1 MKRIHVYFLILPVL
15 FILLPILS
23 EAYDTDLE
31 KDLQKR
37 LEESSVV
44 VNRAIEKLRSGN
56 SITKEIIELK
66 AKAEDIKASH
76 FLLQERFRMK
86 EEELMNQGEKAKQRH
101 RIMSE
106 GYHKAIEEYLSLI
119 DSLPPEG
126 TISQSQLRNLTVF
139 LDKILH
145 KKKRPILGSLPYRN
159 LNYPSKEPS
168 SDPPIKPAY
177 KGGNKIVTP
186 DDLKSTEEAPISEE
200 IANMAQSLNWN
211 PVSIYEYVKN
221 NIETEWYWGC
231 MKGVEE
237 TLHQKSGNDCDQ
249 ATLLIALL
257 RASGFPSRYVRGTI
271 EFFAGRDEPINK
283 IKNLLGIDDPW
294 KIAEFFQKA
303 GIPYTTIIKGGKIS
317 NFQIEHIWVESQ
329 IPYANY
335 RGAIIDEQGKTWLGL
350 DTSIKVKNYQY
361 NNPIDIFQDMSLSKI
376 RDEYLSVI
384 QTQTPLEY
392 TKTKIENHLTQSHP
406 DKTYNDLLQSK
417 TLPPEVMNILPASM
431 QFDQKK
437 ITHEYTE
444 IPDELKHRIKF
455 TASNT
460 NNSELFTIT
469 LDTLNL
475 SNQKIALSYEPETVE
490 DQQIIDSYG
499 GLDNTPAYLVRL
511 RPVLKVNGERMIV
524 AKDGLPMG
532 ADYNLTIELI
542 SPNGVER
549 ITNTYIVGNLSAIGV
564 VAQKTHPNIP
574 SPPVGE
580 GEGEGEKDA
589 EQILHEEAISYIDR
603 WNKAEEELTSLI
615 HLTFTRPIPTVATVG
630 GVIDVTYV
638 LDTPHGFE
646 WKGVYV
652 DAALRAIETVP
663 SPLAGEGAGDKQKTF
678 MGLSALQGS
687 VLEHRIFEDDF
698 QVESISTAK
707 LFSIVG
713 SRQNTADSV
722 EILTIDKTNIFSILP
737 TLPFDENILEDIQN
751 SVNQN
756 LKISIPQSEISHED
770 WTGTGYIKENPETK
784 ESGWM
789 LSGMIAGGM
798 TAVLPDKWT
807 NQALREKLGKPFGN
821 ELRTVVI
828 TSPENGSTVMTSPIT
843 VEGIVLDTNAKVLV
857 NGVEAIVDGN
867 TFTAYGI
874 TLNRGMNVITA
885 NATNKAGKQTSG
897 TITIKY
903 EIPIIVYI
911 TFPYDGA
918 NLSVTPIDI
927 EGIVSDPTASVNVN
941 GTSATVSSNG
951 MFIATGIPLSEG
963 GNQIKAQAN
972 NIDGKTNSHTINVNY
987 TAEQVNPISIFIT
1000 SPEAN
1005 ATINRPTVIVRGT
1018 VTTEA
1023 EEISIKVNG
1032 IIAETYGNQF
1042 VANGVPLV
1050 EGNNVIIANALGSNG
1065 AIGRAEITVKA
1076 VTTGPYITLSSNITS
1091 GIQPLTPYFS
1101 VSTEILNPVTNYEMD
1116 FEGDGVVDYTGS
1128 TFEDIS
1134 HTYTTE
1140 GIFYPTLTIT
1150 DDQGNTYSDTI
1161 AITVL
1166 NKDEIDALLKG
1177 KWEGMKAELVNGNIE
1192 GALKFFVERSKERYR
1207 SIFEALKDQLPVILG
1222 TFIEFNIV
1230 NVYDIIAEYE
1240 IVANENGQ
1248 LYSYPGVFIKNGNGI
1263 WKFKDF

>member
-1 MKRIHVYFLILPVL
+1 MSKQ
-15 FILLPILS
+15 LS
-23 EAYDTDLE
+23 A
-31 KDLQKR
+31 
-37 LEESSVV
+37 
-44 VNRAIEKLRSGN
+44 
-56 SITKEIIELK
+56 
-66 AKAEDIKASH
+66 
-76 FLLQERFRMK
+76 
-86 EEELMNQGEKAKQRH
+86 
-101 RIMSE
+101 
-106 GYHKAIEEYLSLI
+106 LS
-119 DSLPPEG
+119 
-126 TISQSQLRNLTVF
+126 SQL
-139 LDKILH
+139 
-145 KKKRPILGSLPYRN
+145 S
-159 LNYPSKEPS
+159 
-168 SDPPIKPAY
+168 A
-177 KGGNKIVTP
+177 
-186 DDLKSTEEAPISEE
+186 
-200 IANMAQSLNWN
+200 
-211 PVSIYEYVKN
+211 
-221 NIETEWYWGC
+221 
-231 MKGVEE
+231 
-237 TLHQKSGNDCDQ
+237 
-249 ATLLIALL
+249 
-257 RASGFPSRYVRGTI
+257 
-271 EFFAGRDEPINK
+271 
-283 IKNLLGIDDPW
+283 
-294 KIAEFFQKA
+294 
-303 GIPYTTIIKGGKIS
+303 
-317 NFQIEHIWVESQ
+317 
-329 IPYANY
+329 
-335 RGAIIDEQGKTWLGL
+335 
-350 DTSIKVKNYQY
+350 
-361 NNPIDIFQDMSLSKI
+361 I
-376 RDEYLSVI
+376 RDEYLSDI
-384 QTQTPLEY
+384 QSLTPLEY
-392 TKTKIENHLTQSHP
+392 IEEKLTEEGYQF
-406 DKTYNDLLQSK
+406 TDLMRTRMLK
-417 TLPPEVMNILPASM
+417 PEIMNILPASI
-431 QFDQKK
+431 QFDQPK
-437 ITHEYTE
+437 ITHEYTD
-444 IPDELKHRIKF
+444 IPDELKHKVKF
-455 TASNT
+455 IATDT
-460 NNSELFTIT
+460 NNSELFSIT
-469 LDTLNL
+469 LDTLKL
-475 SNQKIALSYEPETVE
+475 SNKQIALTYEPETVE

-663 SPLAGEGAGDKQKTF
+663 SPLAGEGEGDKQKTF
-678 MGLSALQGS
+678 MELSALQGS

-798 TAVLPDKWT
+798 TAVSPDKWT

-885 NATNKAGKQTSG
+885 NATNKAGKQTSD

-987 TAEQVNPISIFIT
+987 TAEQVNPISISIT

-1065 AIGRAEITVKA
+1065 AIGRAEITVNA
-1076 VTTGPYITLSSNITS
+1076 VTTAPYITLSSNITS
-1091 GIQPLTPYFS
+1091 GIPSLTAYFS
-1101 VSTEILNPVTNYEMD
+1101 VSTEIPNPVANYQMD
-1116 FEGDGVVDYTGS
+1116 FEGDGIIDYTGE
-1128 TFEDIS
+1128 TFEDITY
-1134 HTYTTE
+1134 TYTTD

-1150 DDQGNTYSDTI
+1150 DGQGNTYSDTI

-1166 NKDEIDALLKG
+1166 NKTEIDTLLKG
-1177 KWEGMKAELVNGNIE
+1177 KWEGMKAALAEGNIE
-1192 GALKFFVERSKERYR
+1192 GALKFFIERSKERYR